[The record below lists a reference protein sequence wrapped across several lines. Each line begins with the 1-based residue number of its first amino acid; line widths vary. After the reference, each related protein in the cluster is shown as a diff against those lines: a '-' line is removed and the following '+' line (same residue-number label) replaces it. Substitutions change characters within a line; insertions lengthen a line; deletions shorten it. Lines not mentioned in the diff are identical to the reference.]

1 MKTIQ
6 YCVEYECEVY
16 MKQSGLVGCQS
27 HLFLPEIGNDISLT
41 LSSGTILAVLL
52 VFYSCDA
59 DIDLSGMVFNK

>member
-1 MKTIQ
+1 
-6 YCVEYECEVY
+6 